1 MTALVNFRHRAR
13 GGQPDHEE
21 QVVADSSQPG
31 VSVTQRFPFQ
41 SYFDSLLLE
50 KALLQQSRNEPIVN
64 SLTPDIGAKT
74 PAITTGIAGYTFG
87 LHPSSQTPVAV
98 QPLVGGQPTSPQPI
112 ILKPGQIYRPHGK
125 PLMKNG
131 NFSALRWGLPF
142 GWLGGGVATL
152 YIFPSTDAD
161 VAWPGNKEV
170 IFHRQRA
177 QIFSCAN
184 APAAAPSNWP
194 TTFPWLAALRG
205 AVPGVDQS
213 GASIISLEPTRTL
226 MSLRL
231 GALGAPAE
239 MRIQI
244 QGSDDFDLNALF
256 ITDPA
261 AFRFV
266 TYTWGTYLACAG
278 TAYPVVEAPTE
289 WTRLGCNNDD
299 NANGFILTTVA
310 GTPIENAFVDIVRYG
325 RL

>member
-1 MTALVNFRHRAR
+1 MTALANFRHQAR
-13 GGQPDHEE
+13 GGQPQREE
-21 QVVADSSQPG
+21 QVVPDGSQPG
-31 VSVTQRFPFQ
+31 VSVSARFPFQ
-41 SYFDSLLLE
+41 SYFDSVFLE
-50 KALLQQSRNEPIVN
+50 RALLQQSRNEPIVN
-64 SLTPDIGAKT
+64 SLTPTVGAKT
-74 PAITTGIAGYTFG
+74 PAITTGISGYTFG

-98 QPLVGGQPTSPQPI
+98 QPLVGGQPTSAQPI

-125 PLMKNG
+125 PHMKNG
-131 NFSALRWGLPF
+131 NFSALRWGIPF
-142 GWLGGGVATL
+142 GWLGGGLATL
-152 YIFPSTDAD
+152 YIFPSADAD

-177 QIFSCAN
+177 QILSCAG

-194 TTFPWLAALRG
+194 TIFPWLAAARG
-205 AVPGVDQS
+205 AAPIDQA

-231 GALGAPAE
+231 GTLAAPAE
-239 MRIQI
+239 MRVQI
-244 QGSDDFDLNALF
+244 QGSDDFDLNASF
-256 ITDPA
+256 ATDPA

-266 TYTWGTYLACAG
+266 PYTWGTYVPCAG
-278 TAYPVVEAPTE
+278 VSYPVVEAPTE

-299 NANGFILTTVA
+299 SANGFVLTTVA